1 MNYNISAGQF
11 LVWVNTS
18 NDSNVKGAELHCVS
32 RHARLYSQLL
42 GRISSATKKMD
53 SKIVSLA
60 NSILEKGHPKNSF
73 NYRGLV
79 QWSFIEKLYATKS
92 TEAKK
97 LIQSFSGSASNRMR
111 VIVGASVINNTVPLH
126 YSEFD
131 CVC

>member
-1 MNYNISAGQF
+1 M
-11 LVWVNTS
+11 WVNIPNS
-18 NDSNVKGAELHCVS
+18 RNAELRCVS

-53 SKIVSLA
+53 SKIVSLV

-73 NYRGLV
+73 DYRGLI

-111 VIVGASVINNTVPLH
+111 VIVGESQIQVIHSSFHSFILLFTH
-126 YSEFD
+126 
-131 CVC
+131 

>member
-1 MNYNISAGQF
+1 
-11 LVWVNTS
+11 VWVNGLA
-18 NDSNVKGAELHCVS
+18 DSRAELQCVS

-73 NYRGLV
+73 NFKGLV
-79 QWSFIEKLYATKS
+79 QWSFIEKLYTTKS

-111 VIVGASVINNTVPLH
+111 VIVVSRIICSRRL
-126 YSEFD
+126 EFPTSLFALK
-131 CVC
+131 CFAALVLM

>member
-1 MNYNISAGQF
+1 M
-11 LVWVNTS
+11 WVNGLAD
-18 NDSNVKGAELHCVS
+18 NRAELQCVS

-73 NYRGLV
+73 NFKGLV
-79 QWSFIEKLYATKS
+79 QWSFIERLYTTKS

-111 VIVGASVINNTVPLH
+111 VIVGEQDNL
-126 YSEFD
+126 F
-131 CVC
+131 

>member
-1 MNYNISAGQF
+1 M
-11 LVWVNTS
+11 WVNGLA
-18 NDSNVKGAELHCVS
+18 DSRAELQCVS

-73 NYRGLV
+73 NFKGLV
-79 QWSFIEKLYATKS
+79 QWSFIEKLYTTKS

-111 VIVGASVINNTVPLH
+111 VIVVEQSNL
-126 YSEFD
+126 F
-131 CVC
+131 